1 MTDVSTFENGPLLD
15 GWQLPP
21 RCCGT
26 WALGQ
31 SCEVCGRHK
40 RDIPA
45 NVILGS
51 E

>member
-1 MTDVSTFENGPLLD
+1 MTVSTHDNGPELD

-21 RCCGT
+21 RCCGN
-26 WALGQ
+26 WCVGPACG
-31 SCEVCGRHK
+31 VCGRHK
-40 RDIPA
+40 RDIPQ

>member
-1 MTDVSTFENGPLLD
+1 MTMVGENGPPLD
-15 GWQLPP
+15 GWTLPP
-21 RCCGT
+21 RCCGN
-26 WALGQ
+26 WCEGQ
-31 SCEVCGRHK
+31 SCELCGRHK